1 MKNMKTYIEIY
12 ISLIKYKWE
21 ILNKK
26 NVKKKNNQLNIKN

>member
-1 MKNMKTYIEIY
+1 MKTYIEIY

-26 NVKKKNNQLNIKN
+26 NVKKKNN